1 MPSERVTN
9 LVNIATNLIKKKLAL
24 RESAPAVFETLQNID
39 DQFRAACNAVVLSQE
54 EDQFTEQQQYLIN
67 SAVSGVPR
75 SRLIVLE
82 TQYTSDDSDIVG
94 ELRDVKQVN
103 FHNLEE
109 VKKENRELYEQ
120 MVKAGIVK
128 EEGKGGF

>member
-82 TQYTSDDSDIVG
+82 TQYVSDDSDIVG